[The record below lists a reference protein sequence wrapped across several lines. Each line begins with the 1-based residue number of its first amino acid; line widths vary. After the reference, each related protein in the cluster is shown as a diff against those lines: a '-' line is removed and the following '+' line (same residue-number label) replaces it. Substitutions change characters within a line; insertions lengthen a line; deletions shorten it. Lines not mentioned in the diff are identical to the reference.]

1 MRARRDEQ
9 RIALID
15 GLEAFATVEPP
26 RDWRAGNVCTRR
38 GSRTQ
43 LGVGC
48 LIWALSLVELGD
60 DGGLNPGRQRQPLQ
74 KQHNLLFFYP
84 CRACNTRA
92 GDVDK
97 QPEEREGEGKKK
109 EKKKVTNNFL
119 AGYVCRPIEEQRNA
133 GWRLGWRGEQRRDP
147 CRRCEGTLVKGIYLI
162 ACRLCSDVDFGS

>member
-60 DGGLNPGRQRQPLQ
+60 DGGLNPGRQRQP
-74 KQHNLLFFYP
+74 P
-84 CRACNTRA
+84 
-92 GDVDK
+92 
-97 QPEEREGEGKKK
+97 
-109 EKKKVTNNFL
+109 
-119 AGYVCRPIEEQRNA
+119 
-133 GWRLGWRGEQRRDP
+133 
-147 CRRCEGTLVKGIYLI
+147 
-162 ACRLCSDVDFGS
+162 